1 MIEVVRLDIP
11 VDRFIVMLVDLDVAF
26 AAHYI
31 LEKALDVHLKA

>member
-11 VDRFIVMLVDLDVAF
+11 VDRFIVMLVYLAFAF